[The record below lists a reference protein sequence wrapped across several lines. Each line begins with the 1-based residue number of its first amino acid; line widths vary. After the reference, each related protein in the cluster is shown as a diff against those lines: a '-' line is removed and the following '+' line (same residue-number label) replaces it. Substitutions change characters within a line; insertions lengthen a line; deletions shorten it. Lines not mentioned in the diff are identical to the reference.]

1 MSRTIAIDGHNLAL
15 QHGTG
20 VATYAKNLADAIAS
34 MGWGVHTVYGA
45 PVSHRVPA
53 LLREVSFFDYLG
65 GIQTKRSAF
74 SEVMGWVKEV
84 LTSPFGRTAVEIP
97 VTGSVEIR
105 RFASRL
111 PQQATV
117 LNVEGMFGVARRH
130 FQRYGRFLEI
140 KGELKPDVM
149 HWTYPLPI
157 RYTGVPNIYT
167 IHDLVPLKL
176 PYTTLDNKRYYFRLI
191 RECVRSGDLICTVS
205 EQSKRDIVDLFD
217 VPEERVFN
225 TYQAVESSWGNADRS
240 RSEVEHEVAGL
251 YGLQPGG
258 YFLFFGAIEPKK
270 NVGRLVEAF
279 LSVPLDAS
287 LVIVGSLAWKSAE
300 EMKLVESLL
309 KMRPE
314 LRHRIRVFDYAP
326 RPFLVSLV
334 RSAKA
339 VVFPSLYEGFGLP
352 VLEAMQLGTPTLSST
367 EGSLPEIAGDAT
379 LSVDP
384 YDVTA
389 IARGLTQLDRD
400 SALRTRLAAAG
411 IERAGRFNMA
421 IYRARL
427 NELYQRVF

>member
-15 QHGTG
+15 QRGTG
-20 VATYAKNLADAIAS
+20 VATYAKNLADAVTT
-34 MGWGVHTVYGA
+34 MGWSVQTLYGA
-45 PVSHRVPA
+45 PVSHRAPA

-65 GIQTKRSAF
+65 GIRSKQNVL
-74 SEVMGWVKEV
+74 SEIVGWVKEA
-84 LTSPFGRTAVEIP
+84 LTTPLGRTAVEIP
-97 VTGSVEIR
+97 VTGSVEVR
-105 RFASRL
+105 RFDSRL
-111 PQQATV
+111 PRRSAIF
-117 LNVEGMFGVARRH
+117 NVEDMFSVARRH
-130 FQRYGRFLEI
+130 FQRYGRFLEV
-140 KGELKPDVM
+140 KMAHAPDAM

-157 RYTGVPNIYT
+157 RLAGVPNIYT

-191 RECVRSGDLICTVS
+191 RECIRSGNLICTVS
-205 EQSKRDIVDLFD
+205 EQSKRDIVELFD
-217 VPEERVFN
+217 VPDERVIN
-225 TYQAVESSWGNADRS
+225 TYQAVEPSWGNAGRS

-251 YGLQPGG
+251 YGLEPGN

-279 LSVPLDAS
+279 LSVPLRAS

-300 EMKLVESLL
+300 EMKLIDSLL

-314 LRHRIRVFDYAP
+314 LGRRIRVFDYAP
-326 RPFLVSLV
+326 RQFLVSLV

-367 EGSLPEIAGDAT
+367 EGSLPEVAGDAT

-384 YDVTA
+384 YDVAA
-389 IARGLTQLDRD
+389 IARGLTQLDCD
-400 SALRTRLAAAG
+400 DALRARLAAAG
-411 IERAGRFNMA
+411 IERATQFNMS
-421 IYRARL
+421 IYQTRL
-427 NELYQRVF
+427 RELYQRVF

>member
-1 MSRTIAIDGHNLAL
+1 
-15 QHGTG
+15 
-20 VATYAKNLADAIAS
+20 
-34 MGWGVHTVYGA
+34 MGWEVHTVYGA
-45 PVSHRVPA
+45 PVSHRAPA

-65 GIQTKRSAF
+65 GVQEKRGAL
-74 SEVMGWVKEV
+74 SEALGWVKEV
-84 LTSPFGRTAVEIP
+84 VTSPFGRAAVEIP
-97 VTGSVEIR
+97 MSGSVEIR

-111 PQQATV
+111 PRQSTI
-117 LNVEGMFGVARRH
+117 LNVESMFGVARRH
-130 FQRYGRFLEI
+130 FRRFGRFLEI
-140 KGELKPDVM
+140 KGDLKPDAM

-157 RYTGVPNIYT
+157 RFAGVPNIYT

-191 RECVRSGDLICTVS
+191 RECIRAGDLICTVS

-217 VPEERVFN
+217 IPEDRVFN
-225 TYQAVESSWGNADRS
+225 TYQAVESSWGNAARS

-251 YGLQPGG
+251 YGLQPGN

-314 LRHRIRVFDYAP
+314 LTGRIRVFDYAP

-384 YDVTA
+384 YDVAA
-389 IARGLTQLDRD
+389 IARGLIQLDRD
-400 SALRTRLAAAG
+400 SDLRSRLSAAG
-411 IERAGRFNMA
+411 IERAGRFNMT
-421 IYRARL
+421 IYQARL